1 MSLCSRAQADLEDR
15 ANRVLD
21 ILQLVLSTDVCA
33 AIHFILIDKI
43 EDAMSEA
50 GLEGV
55 EASEFLDETT
65 EMLIKV
71 LEYKDGSHE

>member
-21 ILQLVLSTDVCA
+21 ILQLVLSTDVCD

-55 EASEFLDETT
+55 EASEFLEETT
-65 EMLIKV
+65 KMLVGV
-71 LEYKDGSHE
+71 LTEDDKK

>member
-1 MSLCSRAQADLEDR
+1 
-15 ANRVLD
+15 
-21 ILQLVLSTDVCA
+21 
-33 AIHFILIDKI
+33 
-43 EDAMSEA
+43 MSEA

-65 EMLIKV
+65 KMLIKV

>member
-15 ANRVLD
+15 ANKVLD
-21 ILQLVLSTDVCA
+21 ILQLVLSANVCDEVRNMLLER
-33 AIHFILIDKI
+33 IK
-43 EDAMSEA
+43 DAMSEA

-65 EMLIKV
+65 KMLIKV